1 MTTKIVLLLSMSLNV
16 LLAFVIVENNRK
28 PVSLGDFRDAI
39 ADIPV
44 PVQTPEAAPAEMLP
58 PPAVETVLA
67 DAAPAAAAV
76 AETIAPVPAP
86 VIVANDWAAYRQE
99 MADDRD
105 VLVSNIFRS
114 EKNAQRAMRTA
125 VSRLYASGKDV
136 LFYCVLPATGG
147 GVFYLVRTVSD
158 EPEIPNMP
166 SMADVSSRDYLK
178 EIQLITDRTEK
189 EVWGSI

>member
-39 ADIPV
+39 ADTPI

-67 DAAPAAAAV
+67 EAAPAAAAV
-76 AETIAPVPAP
+76 AETIAPAP

-114 EKNAQRAMRTA
+114 ENTAQRAMRTA

-158 EPEIPNMP
+158 RSEE
-166 SMADVSSRDYLK
+166 R
-178 EIQLITDRTEK
+178 R
-189 EVWGSI
+189 GG